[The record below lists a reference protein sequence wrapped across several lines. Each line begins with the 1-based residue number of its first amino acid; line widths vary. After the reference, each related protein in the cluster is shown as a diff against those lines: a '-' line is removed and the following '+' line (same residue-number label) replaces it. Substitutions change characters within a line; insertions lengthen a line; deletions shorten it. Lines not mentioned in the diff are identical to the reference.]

1 MNRLR
6 KHILLDLSLC
16 ILEEWPEN
24 RELLKKI
31 EENYPIFYQPI
42 AVFVKQLETYADTG
56 RISELRDRLIKD
68 YDRLNKSYEGG
79 FYYKKYPHRNPN
91 RIRVIRKNTG
101 EPFVRTDRKIG
112 RNDPCPCGSG
122 KKYKNCCGR

>member
-24 RELLKKI
+24 WELLKKI

-42 AVFVKQLETYADTG
+42 ADFVKQLETYADAG